1 MELRSYEFVRD
12 KELGNRFLYLSIL
25 LNILLNSPNALKK
38 RSEKSS
44 LIRPNN
50 PVLVVKDEG
59 RVKTTFMSWGL
70 IYPWS
75 I

>member
-1 MELRSYEFVRD
+1 MCARFELNTKFES
-12 KELGNRFLYLSIL
+12 LPNLSKIDY
-25 LNILLNSPNALKK
+25 PNALNK

-59 RVKTTFMSWGL
+59 RVKTTFMSWGF